1 MGKNYFSWIL
11 QWIIYMFVTSE
22 LNVNKQL
29 AIEWAKRG
37 DLVNI
42 DHERNNPDVIKSNN
56 LPFLS
61 TL

>member
-1 MGKNYFSWIL
+1 
-11 QWIIYMFVTSE
+11 MFVTSE

-37 DLVNI
+37 ELANI

-61 TL
+61 TLEVQGSS